1 MDKDFGYHV
10 WRKQMKLI
18 FKIYKK
24 IRQAQNRDKHRFEMY
39 KLGVSSTI
47 KQMQMELEIAKRE
60 VNEKDAELQVAKKEL
75 SKFEQINID
84 FLQEIKEEAW
94 KIRSFMR
101 DNWEHLE
108 LHPDKKNNFGFSHEN
123 DAYTDPKENLA
134 VNNKLR
140 EIGHYVHENE
150 VFKYFRA
157 LYCYLA
163 DAYREIVRYEMR
175 VDSMNAQQVAIND
188 QILKLGIVKGVN
200 DVKEVDVEPK

>member
-1 MDKDFGYHV
+1 
-10 WRKQMKLI
+10 MKLI

-24 IRQAQNRDKHRFEMY
+24 IRQAQNRNIDKKIRQLKNDSDNLSQIY
-39 KLGVSSTI
+39 KHSNRMEL
-47 KQMQMELEIAKRE
+47 QMELEITKRRL
-60 VNEKDAELQVAKKEL
+60 NEKDAELQVAKKGL
-75 SKFEQINID
+75 SKFEQIDID

-94 KIRSFMR
+94 KIRSFMS

-188 QILKLGIVKGVN
+188 QILKLGIIKGVN